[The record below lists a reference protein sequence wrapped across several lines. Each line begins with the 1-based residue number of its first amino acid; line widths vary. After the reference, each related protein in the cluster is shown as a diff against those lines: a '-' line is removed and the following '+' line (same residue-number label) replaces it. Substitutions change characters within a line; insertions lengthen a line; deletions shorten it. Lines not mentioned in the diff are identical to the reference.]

1 MKGAIHAVLSILIAW
16 SLITLTSCQNS
27 TLFHNG
33 QSDYAIVVCK
43 NASVSEQTAAKELQ
57 GYLKQ
62 VGGVELP
69 IIEKNQLVEGQK
81 HIFIGYNK
89 EYGSKYGVE
98 RPEAQ
103 DEAYTYRTVG
113 ENIWIYGGSER
124 GTMYGV
130 YSFLENELGVRWY
143 TKDFTLIPSLKK
155 WKVKELSHS
164 EEPFIQHRQIG
175 YNNVLPHKDWLAHNK
190 CNMMWGAQDNE
201 YGGLE
206 SYWGAHTFELFIPSG
221 VYFKDHPEYFSMR
234 DGERKPYTQLCL
246 TNPDVLKICIEKMK
260 QTIAENPHYWVYS
273 MSQSDNQFPCQ
284 CEKCR
289 AIEEQYGGH
298 SGLIVWFVNQ
308 VADAIR
314 PLHPDKYIGTF
325 AYQYT
330 RKAPKG
336 IVPRDNVVIRLCSI
350 ECCFAH
356 PLEECEH
363 NKSFISDIEDWS
375 KIAPQLV
382 VWDYV
387 INYRQYV
394 APFPNF
400 GVLAKNIKTFKKY
413 KAIGVQEEAQYQSL
427 GGEFSDMRAWVLSK
441 LLWNPD
447 LDTSALVNEFIE
459 NYYGDA
465 APYIKEYFD
474 ITQSLVKDDTVMGIY
489 IDERNSIYTDE
500 YITKAYQIL
509 NNAQQSATKADEET
523 QKRVDLVKLQVDFL
537 HMMRNPEQAVADG
550 AYDRVKDI
558 TARYG
563 VKLCEW
569 VDNDVFM
576 NIYDVV
582 YLKNNLWLSTDD
594 LMRVFNEI
602 YFSGDKTMTSVQD
615 VIHAYIKKNLSK

>member
-98 RPEAQ
+98 RPKAQ
-103 DEAYTYRTVG
+103 NEAYTYRTVG

-130 YSFLENELGVRWY
+130 YSFLENELGVKWY
-143 TKDFTLIPSLKK
+143 TKDFTLIPSLRK
-155 WKVKELSHS
+155 WKVKELNHS
-164 EEPFIQHRQIG
+164 EAPFIERRFVQ
-175 YNNVLPHKDWLAHNK
+175 YFNVEPHKEWLAHNK
-190 CNMMWGAQDNE
+190 CNSVWGAQENK
-201 YGGLE
+201 YGGLTA
-206 SYWGAHTFELFIPSG
+206 YWNAHTFEQFIPSNE
-221 VYFKDHPEYFSMR
+221 YFKDHPEYFSLR

-260 QTIAENPHYWVYS
+260 DAIAANPLYWVYS

-298 SGLIVWFVNQ
+298 SGLMIWFVNQ
-308 VADAIR
+308 VADAIK
-314 PLHPDKYIGTF
+314 PIYPNKYIGTF

-330 RKAPKG
+330 RKAPVG
-336 IVPRDNVVIRLCSI
+336 ITPRDNVVIRLCSI

-363 NKSFISDIEDWS
+363 NKPFISDIEDWS
-375 KIAPQLV
+375 KIAPHLFI
-382 VWDYV
+382 WDYV
-387 INYRQYV
+387 VNYHQYL

-400 GVLAKNIKTFKKY
+400 GVLAENIKTFKKY
-413 KAIGVQEEAQYQSL
+413 NAIGIQEEAQYESI
-427 GGEFSDMRAWVLSK
+427 GGEFSDMKSWVLAK
-441 LLWNPD
+441 LLWNPN
-447 LDTSALVNEFIE
+447 LDTQALVKEFIG
-459 NYYGDA
+459 NYYGAA
-465 APYIKEYFD
+465 APYIQQYFD
-474 ITQSLVKDDTVMGIY
+474 LCHSLIKDDTVMGIY
-489 IDERNSIYTDE
+489 IDENNPLYTDE
-500 YITKAYQIL
+500 FVESAQAILAKAQ
-509 NNAQQSATKADEET
+509 D
-523 QKRVDLVKLQVDFL
+523 
-537 HMMRNPEQAVADG
+537 AVADQG
-550 AYDRVKDI
+550 EDMQLRVDKVALQIKYLYMMREPQKAIADGTRDWVVEFI
-558 TARYG
+558 RKHKIL
-563 VKLCEW
+563 VNEW
-569 VDNDVFM
+569 MSIEESIKSYNDKH
-576 NIYDVV
+576 DT
-582 YLKNNLWLSTDD
+582 K
-594 LMRVFNEI
+594 
-602 YFSGDKTMTSVQD
+602 
-615 VIHAYIKKNLSK
+615 